1 MADDPALQC
10 ERPQAVQKAL
20 TMLDAI
26 DAAKAAI
33 GAMTGQQIDAIVQCT
48 RADAGEWT
56 VAIDVVESFARMG
69 DNDLLTTY
77 QVQLNAD
84 ADLINFNRLR
94 RYHREDQE
102 G

>member
-1 MADDPALQC
+1 MADNPTHQHDRGTTEHQ
-10 ERPQAVQKAL
+10 AL

-33 GAMTGQQIDAIVQCT
+33 GAMTGQQIDAIVQCS
-48 RADAGEWT
+48 RADAGDWT
-56 VAIDVVESFARMG
+56 VAIDVIESFARMG

-77 QVQLNAD
+77 QVQLNAK
-84 ADLINFNRLR
+84 ADLLNFNRLR

-102 G
+102 S